1 MDKKR
6 VRIYKAPDGK
16 GKFINKTAKFLQKAQ
31 MGAEVQMSQ
40 EDMLSQYFGYAYDRL
55 KRNIKPEAVYA
66 DFIKSGVPQETAYA
80 VLTETIKQMVNRG
93 ELDPEYAEE
102 EQTQTEQ
109 PQATGEEQQIASD
122 EEAQRAAYDQEQ
134 QELAE
139 SDEGYYD
146 DEEAYATDDSYL
158 EDEDSFQYGG
168 YSNNPMEQYATQ
180 NQKLEQPM
188 GMEEIIANT
197 PGIQE
202 GLVFPGIEQ
211 YLPDYSPMEWQN
223 FDALETSSTPEE
235 MKKGGAAKKN
245 FVKNVMELVKK
256 QMGGEENGKSKA
268 HGKGKRMDNLTN
280 DVENRKNNFVNTL
293 RDGATKA
300 ASEKMYDLMMKSGDP
315 KLMQIA
321 MTPDSSQQQ
330 QMPEQMMQMGGIPT
344 PRQYRKAYRQMK
356 RMMPRGIDISRANIG
371 TGYYN
376 KNMMPGFGRPYTQ
389 QDMMGLFGAT
399 AGSMGLPTA
408 STVAPSIYVEDTDW
422 RGRPKK
428 YLIDYSGQIVS
439 NMMPKGEVV
448 REAAK
453 TVNSQA
459 DPTEPNNT
467 KDSEILKNNP
477 KETNTALE
485 SDALVLPETKKDPNA
500 LPEIKLDEETKL
512 ATLQKYTP
520 ITTTPRSGGSGMG
533 SMESGWSEDG
543 LDYTGGSLIS
553 TMPKLSY
560 EDLTAN
566 VFSQNK
572 SDQAYHDYYSNI
584 EPVFAKSG
592 LEDDPNTEVQEDRV
606 YASPTSAEEINAVYK
621 KLDPMW
627 SALDAYATGDK
638 DYKKYNAE
646 AKIDKNILEE
656 YKKAYDESF
665 ADPINFLEEKGLVSP
680 DEKNIYN
687 WSGDEGLNE
696 NYVVI
701 DPETGYEYVG
711 NPNLISN
718 FSSYGTPSQ
727 YEKETELLND
737 AMNQQFQEGLVNRF
751 AATSTPGIKKQIED
765 IDLDIKAHQNLVD
778 YYIENDYPLNYITRT
793 RDEMEELFNQRAQLE
808 SQINKQSGGVVNA
821 DSLPAGALAKF
832 IYGGGDADM
841 IAYNEQELP
850 MAQYGGGPGWQYYTD
865 WLYNQPTKI
874 YNTGEDP
881 YELTTRPLP
890 EELVTLD
897 ETTTDD
903 GTTDSPLVRRAQIN
917 YVPRYRTTSGGL
929 FRTLAPWNPIAGYA
943 GSWAKQMTLPYMAG
957 TATPY
962 AGSMEGLNPVARRV
976 TKTGLLGRP
985 KKWTDYYAT
994 PGMSGTQLY
1003 RSSTGELEGFSPN
1016 ALSMMEEMG
1025 DKKGQRTTAAPGEK
1039 YGVDKETWDAISS
1052 KSKGAIKRGYRRN
1065 ERSDRRAE
1073 REEEKEKFFPGG
1085 SILNTSTDDNPFNTK
1100 SACPP
1105 GYFKDPASGLCK
1117 NFAGE
1122 ISPSTQASTAVATF
1136 QSSAQQQMNQNP
1148 FQATGTNTLT
1158 GEDYAYTKDGQLT
1171 KNNLDPVSDLSKP
1184 SELVGVDYK
1193 RKDMRNIDPEAGLN
1207 VFNASVRGGLNLLDK
1222 WQNRGKENTMIRENT
1237 GVEGIYSEQTPQFK
1251 GDWVDYGS
1259 QLGQYRFDQMGQD
1272 RSSYSSYGQKGGF
1285 MQTGGYAEDAEVYM
1299 TDEEIADFIANGGEI
1314 EYL

>member
-66 DFIKSGVPQETAYA
+66 DFIKSGVPQETAYS

-168 YSNNPMEQYATQ
+168 YSDNPMEQYATQ

-188 GMEEIIANT
+188 GMEELIANT

-256 QMGGEENGKSKA
+256 QMGGEENGQSKA

-321 MTPDSSQQQ
+321 STPDSSQQQ

-356 RMMPRGIDISRANIG
+356 RMTPRGIDISRANIG

-389 QDMMGLFGAT
+389 QDMMGLFGTT

-439 NMMPKGEVV
+439 SMMPKGDVV
-448 REAAK
+448 RETAK
-453 TVNSQA
+453 TINSQA
-459 DPTEPNNT
+459 DPSEPSNT

-560 EDLTAN
+560 EDLAGQDLAFDKLYDFERTHR
-566 VFSQNK
+566 NK
-572 SDQAYHDYYSNI
+572 S
-584 EPVFAKSG
+584 ELTKSG
-592 LEDDPNTEVQEDRV
+592 LTNDPNTFVNEEYVYSSPIPQEEWEK
-606 YASPTSAEEINAVYK
+606 AKEEQEKAEAFDLYNINLEDSDAYDITNYYTK
-621 KLDPMW
+621 GDPRYTKDLLDEYVERW
-627 SALDAYATGDK
+627 KSDDIDALD
-638 DYKKYNAE
+638 
-646 AKIDKNILEE
+646 
-656 YKKAYDESF
+656 F
-665 ADPINFLEEKGLVSP
+665 ALEKGLITQEQYDLAQTEPS
-680 DEKNIYN
+680 
-687 WSGDEGLNE
+687 
-696 NYVVI
+696 YVVT
-701 DPETGYEYVG
+701 DPETGYEYSMNPANQKFGRNILRRGEDALSPSTLNQYKQLDQDFRLRNQLIG
-711 NPNLISN
+711 NIPQ
-718 FSSYGTPSQ
+718 FTVY
-727 YEKETELLND
+727 
-737 AMNQQFQEGLVNRF
+737 QQ
-751 AATSTPGIKKQIED
+751 
-765 IDLDIKAHQNLVD
+765 
-778 YYIENDYPLNYITRT
+778 
-793 RDEMEELFNQRAQLE
+793 
-808 SQINKQSGGVVNA
+808 GGVVNA
-821 DSLPAGALAKF
+821 DSIPAGALAKF

-865 WLYNQPTKI
+865 WLYNQPTKV

-881 YELTTRPLP
+881 YELTSNPLP

-903 GTTDSPLVRRAQIN
+903 RSTDGPLVRRAQVN

-929 FRTLAPWNPIAGYA
+929 FGTLAPWNPIAGYA

-962 AGSMEGLNPVARRV
+962 AGGMEGLNPVARKV

-1052 KSKGAIKRGYRRN
+1052 KSKGAIKRGYRQGQRN
-1065 ERSDRRAE
+1065 ERRAE

-1085 SILNTSTDDNPFNTK
+1085 SILNTSTDDNPFNTQ

-1122 ISPSTQASTAVATF
+1122 VSPSTQASTAVTTF

-1207 VFNASVRGGLNLLDK
+1207 VFNASVRGGLNILDK

-1237 GVEGIYSEQTPQFK
+1237 GVEGIYSEQTPQFR

-1272 RSSYSSYGQKGGF
+1272 RSSFSSYGQKGGF
-1285 MQTGGYAEDAEVYM
+1285 MQTGGYTEDAEVYM